1 MVTRARRGQAMVE
14 AVLGLL
20 VFLTVLMFG
29 IYFAEVGFLSVKV
42 QEAAS
47 APLWDATARRMHLLP
62 SDFNQSRSSAD
73 TARDLARD
81 RYADFDGRSST
92 PGARTVTSVY
102 ASVSDLELNCDN
114 SYDLGFRAQGAAT
127 SLYNGTAAQ
136 SGIACRATAKIGSG
150 AMQIPTAFV
159 QNDNAGFFDAIHFA
173 RAPFEICGVGPIAP
187 PCGNSRLGLMLD
199 DWALHDG
206 QESAESPLNS
216 TGTPYYQS
224 TKKIYS
230 ATSAAAGRAGMQLL
244 TRLQLTIYVDEDRYW
259 LNYRGIESDFKGS
272 VPSGEGPSTWVTS
285 PGNTD
290 GIAKEAA
297 LPQYKQVK
305 GLRQQCF
312 PGSNCAGGP

>member
-1 MVTRARRGQAMVE
+1 MVRRARGQAMVE

-20 VFLTVLMFG
+20 VFLTILMFG
-29 IYFAEVGFLSVKV
+29 IYFAEVGFLSIKV

-62 SDFNQSRSSAD
+62 NDFNQSRASAD

-102 ASVSDLELNCDN
+102 ASISNLELNCEN
-114 SYDLGFRAQGAAT
+114 QYDLGFRASGAAT
-127 SLYNGTAAQ
+127 SLYKTQAAT
-136 SGIACRATAKIGSG
+136 SGISCRASARIGSG

-159 QNDNAGFFDAIHFA
+159 QNDAAGFFDAIHFT
-173 RAPFEICGVGPIAP
+173 RTPFEVCGVGPIAP
-187 PCGNSRLGLMLD
+187 PCGNSKLGLMLD

-206 QESAESPLNS
+206 QESNDSPLS
-216 TGTPYYQS
+216 QTGTPYYKS
-224 TKKIYS
+224 SKKIYD

-244 TRLQLTIYVDEDRYW
+244 AQLQLTIYVDEDRYW
-259 LNYRGIESDFKGS
+259 LNYNGIEQDFLGT
-272 VPSGEGPSTWVTS
+272 VPSGEGPTRWATS

-305 GLRQQCF
+305 GLRQQCV